1 MTGTFPSPP
10 DPQGRRRR
18 PRRPVAEHSAGR
30 ILVVM
35 LVGLVLAALVNA
47 DAMVERAERKPFGP
61 GRDRSLAIW
70 HPVQD
75 VAHVLQLHRLRDLGD
90 RIVGHE
96 DEPRSGGEVA
106 APEPPVTTTTLPPE
120 VEDLPPELR
129 SPTPDDPLRVYIGGD
144 SIVRDAGESFLRLT
158 ADDPLLRTTLHY
170 EIATGLSRPDYYD
183 WPAALVA
190 DAEAHDPEVMFVMF
204 GGNDAQGI
212 VAPDGT
218 VHSTVD
224 SPGWKA
230 EYARRVEMVM
240 DSLRAD
246 GRLVLWIGMPPV
258 RSPGFQGRV
267 DIMNAIYEAAAE
279 ERPWVRFVDLST
291 VLGDEQGRYVE
302 RKDGVDGAL
311 RQGDGIHLAR
321 PGADYQAR
329 HMLAVLREALE
340 ELAPAPTSTPTSPPA
355 TTSGG

>member
-1 MTGTFPSPP
+1 VTGTFPSPP
-10 DPQGRRRR
+10 EPPLRGWRRRLRRR
-18 PRRPVAEHSAGR
+18 PAAEHTAGHV
-30 ILVVM
+30 LVVM

-90 RIVGHE
+90 RLVGHT
-96 DEPRSGGEVA
+96 DDGPTGEVA
-106 APEPPVTTTTLPPE
+106 TPEPPVTTTTVPPQ
-120 VEDLPPELR
+120 EDLPPQLR
-129 SPTPDDPLRVYIGGD
+129 TPTPAAPLRVYIGGD
-144 SIVRDAGESFLRLT
+144 SIVRDAGESFLRLA
-158 ADDPLLRTTLHY
+158 ADDPLLDTTLHY
-170 EIATGLSRPDYYD
+170 EIATGLTRPDYYD

-190 DAEAHDPEVMFVMF
+190 DAAAQDPEVMFLMF

-224 SPGWKA
+224 SPGWRA
-230 EYARRVEMVM
+230 EYGRRVELVM
-240 DSLRAD
+240 DSLRD
-246 GRLVLWIGMPPV
+246 EDRLILWVGMPPV
-258 RSPGFQGRV
+258 RSSGFQGRV
-267 DIMNAIYEAAAE
+267 DVLNEIYEAAAE

-302 RKDGVDGAL
+302 RKPGVDGAL
-311 RQGDGIHLAR
+311 RQSDGIHLAR
-321 PGADYQAR
+321 PGADHQAR
-329 HMLAVLREALE
+329 HMLDVLHE
-340 ELAPAPTSTPTSPPA
+340 ELDELSHAPD
-355 TTSGG
+355 G